1 MAEEAITNIST
12 GEFQTLSEIIFSSL
26 SIQVSL
32 IVLVLGIISIILIHK
47 KFSRWVNSKQISY
60 VHPELAEFARKVMLS
75 VFAIILITTINVHV
89 QAFELFDEDVEI
101 LESEASNILT
111 HREVFAKLL
120 SSLNLFSIGYAV
132 SQLIPIL
139 ITKYDRTK
147 QERTDFDSWKMMT
160 GFADDE
166 PNFFHKIFEWVP
178 PKHPPKNMPN
188 ETFQKLF
195 ENKRWEKKSGTTQNH
210 TWIYHWKLQAARR

>member
-12 GEFQTLSEIIFSSL
+12 GEFQTLSEIVFSSF

-32 IVLVLGIISIILIHK
+32 LVLVLGIISIILIHK
-47 KFSRWVNSKQISY
+47 KFAGWVNSKEISHI
-60 VHPELAEFARKVMLS
+60 HPELAEFARKVMLP
-75 VFAIILITTINVHV
+75 VFAIILITAINVHV
-89 QAFELFDEDVEI
+89 QTFELFNEDVEI
-101 LESEASNILT
+101 LESEASDKLT

-120 SSLNLFSIGYAV
+120 SSLNLFSIGYAM

-160 GFADDE
+160 GFADDN
-166 PNFFHKIFEWVP
+166 PDFFHKIFEWVP
-178 PKHPPKNMPN
+178 PKILQNTCPMR
-188 ETFQKLF
+188 LF
-195 ENKRWEKKSGTTQNH
+195 RNC
-210 TWIYHWKLQAARR
+210 